1 MAWVTNPTSAVY
13 DADGNACYP
22 YGLINDQYDYF
33 YVTITDEKDGILV
46 PDGYD
51 GEKELFYQLRAETV
65 TEDGGELFLPSSG
78 TIHFW
83 DEVKFYVDNIL
94 NFEDG
99 NYYFKGKRLN
109 EFSFELYCYDY
120 DSDTGLDG
128 TDPYIFYDKKN
139 LMQLLN
145 GSGLFEII
153 LSKDPQL
160 RNRPCRIVVTSE
172 FLDENSAQIITTQ
185 QTYLFTFDWE

>member
-46 PDGYD
+46 PDEYD
-51 GEKELFYQLRAETV
+51 GEEELFYQLRAETV

-78 TIHFW
+78 TIHVG

-94 NFEDG
+94 NFENG

-109 EFSFELYCYDY
+109 KFSFELYCYDY

-160 RNRPCRIVVTSE
+160 RNSPCRIVVTSE
-172 FLDENSAQIITTQ
+172 FFDENSAQIITTQ